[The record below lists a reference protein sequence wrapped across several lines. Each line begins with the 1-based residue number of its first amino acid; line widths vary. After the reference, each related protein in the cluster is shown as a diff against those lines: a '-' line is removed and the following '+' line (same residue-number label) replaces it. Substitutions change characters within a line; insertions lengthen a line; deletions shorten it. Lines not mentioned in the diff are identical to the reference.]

1 MAGRGMRA
9 PYMSTLRGDL
19 AEVTQLVFVYFLGTV
34 VLWPFIIAISI
45 IFIPLVS
52 DGPILQR

>member
-1 MAGRGMRA
+1 MRA

-52 DGPILQR
+52 DGHILRR

>member
-52 DGPILQR
+52 DGHIQRK